1 MFDAP
6 TISKLTRLGAF
17 AALALGFSTSAAWAE
32 MSANELLKFY
42 DTGDAETRDFLETV
56 IDGNSNGV
64 SWINSYLDEFRGAT
78 HQVYCP
84 PDDFTTDGK
93 GMIGMMRGVIA
104 RDARYGE
111 LPYGAAVMFTYIE
124 TFPCE

>member
-1 MFDAP
+1 MRIQSFKASLLRLAGYAP
-6 TISKLTRLGAF
+6 L
-17 AALALGFSTSAAWAE
+17 ALACLATPAHAE
-32 MSANELLKFY
+32 MSANELLRHY
-42 DTGDAETRDFLETV
+42 DTGDAETRDLLETI

-64 SWINSYLDEFRGAT
+64 SWMNSYLDEFRGAS

-93 GMIGMMRGVIA
+93 GMIGLMRGVIA
-104 RDARYGE
+104 RDARYGD

-124 TFPCE
+124 TFPCP

>member
-1 MFDAP
+1 MSNLYRKAA
-6 TISKLTRLGAF
+6 RF
-17 AALALGFSTSAAWAE
+17 AAVAMLAWMGMASVAHAE
-32 MSANELLKFY
+32 MTANDLIERY
-42 DTGDAETRDFLETV
+42 DAGDAQMRDLLETV

-64 SWINSYLDEFRGAT
+64 SWMNSYLDEFRGAS

-104 RDARYGE
+104 RDARYGT

-124 TFPCE
+124 TFPCP